1 MSSHILEWST
11 LKVRA
16 KVSTAGAKPADF
28 QFHFFKDGKEFDQM
42 PGQEP
47 KGREGSES
55 SDKQEL
61 TAQGWVE
68 ASLPLPLVDDD
79 KEKYVLT
86 YTVTH
91 GKETKT
97 DLPSFT
103 VWPKQGTLKVKDVKD
118 PAKGL
123 KGFQFK
129 LMQGGKQ
136 QGEVKT
142 VTKDDGTYKFDL
154 QAGNGF
160 SIDPVV
166 PCKIAEAGWEKE
178 TGRNRVCK
186 ADFDFEADFLA
197 PLKGAVKQ
205 YVNLASDPTAATAGQ
220 NGAGSVL
227 RLKVGVKGDSDKPAE
242 AKLFKP
248 GMIVHVRVTF
258 GPPAGGGGIEKSLRV
273 DPAAKTEIKNEL
285 DLSGMAAAG
294 TPNAFKAKVTLKPDG
309 TGELKAYL
317 GLAGGDVCKV
327 EIAGSDRFLKD
338 TAVAADAV
346 LTITNWRKLYYEL
359 MAPDFYA
366 ARELVSRADPVT
378 KTNHLDFPT
387 AALDKL
393 KEIGDSCFIEY
404 VFEAVHTFTA
414 ANAPIGA
421 AAMSK
426 RFLGMDNSADLA
438 YVLTDYTM
446 NVLPTG
452 AAWAATKPGLS
463 NYIKLCDQNYYW
475 EATDSDGNVNA
486 RKSYASPAVTTK
498 KHRIPMAAFNG
509 YFIPISGLGSGA
521 GEFSV
526 KVADPGAPGFK
537 WKALVDMNFCK
548 TRVEAIVPARTPGQD
563 GKHRRVIKVKEANQ
577 NQETEIEFLQPKIGN
592 ITKDVTAPQKIA
604 LEKWLADR
612 FAPAALKQ
620 HGNKIS
626 ITIESE
632 SGNSRRDDR
641 HNAVKAIIEA
651 RLNQLK
657 ASHSIS
663 VHPGLTDAG
672 VARSGTFTQACVNMG
687 ESTRKEIVIDLP
699 DAAPADPGTLVGAM
713 SAAKCPVKIE
723 CFIEAHNNA
732 LGLCENAN
740 VLACFSKA
748 AARVDVCTTLHELGH
763 SYGMTVF
770 TNADLPPVGM
780 ARPKSITQAEPI
792 ARYKTVGNN
801 KGNYYDAHDHSGSH
815 CAYGLTDVEKTNAS
829 YQTSGV
835 GASARCIMFGSGG
848 RDRPFCPQCIDLIR
862 GTNLKALP
870 VVAGS

>member
-1 MSSHILEWST
+1 MSNHILEWST

-16 KVSTAGAKPADF
+16 RVSTAGAKPADF

-61 TAQGWVE
+61 TSQGWVE

-166 PCKIAEAGWEKE
+166 PYKIAEAGWEKE

-197 PLKGAVKQ
+197 PLKGAVRQ
-205 YVNLASDPTAATAGQ
+205 YVNLASDPTTATAGQ
-220 NGAGSVL
+220 DGAGSVL
-227 RLKVGVKGDSDKPAE
+227 RIKVGVKGDSDKPAE

-258 GPPAGGGGIEKSLRV
+258 GPAAGSGGIEKSLRA

-309 TGELKAYL
+309 TGEMKAYL

-338 TAVAADAV
+338 NSVAADAA

-359 MAPDFYA
+359 MAPDFFA
-366 ARELVSRADPVT
+366 ARELDSRADPVT
-378 KTNHLDFPT
+378 KTTHLDYPP
-387 AALDKL
+387 AALGKL

-421 AAMSK
+421 ATMSK
-426 RFLGMDNSADLA
+426 RFLEMGNSEDLA

-452 AAWAATKPGLS
+452 VAWAATKAGIS
-463 NYIKLCDQNYYW
+463 NFIKLCDDNYYW
-475 EATDSDGNVNA
+475 MDTESDGSANA
-486 RKSYASPAVTTK
+486 RKSYSSPPVTAK
-498 KHRIPMAAFNG
+498 KHSIPMAAFNG
-509 YFIPISGLGSGA
+509 YFIPISGLGSGT

-526 KVADPGAPGFK
+526 KIADPGTPGFK
-537 WKALVDMNFCK
+537 WRALVDMDFCK
-548 TRVEAIVPARTPGQD
+548 TKVEAIVPARTPGQD
-563 GKHRRVIKVKEANQ
+563 GKHRRVIKVKEVNQ
-577 NQETEIEFLQPKIGN
+577 DQETEIEFLQPKIGN
-592 ITKDVTAPQKIA
+592 ITKDVTAPQKAA
-604 LEKWLADR
+604 LEKWLTDR
-612 FAPAALKQ
+612 FAPAALKR

-626 ITIESE
+626 ITIASE

-641 HNAVKAIIEA
+641 HNAVKTIVETK
-651 RLNQLK
+651 LNQLK
-657 ASHSIS
+657 ASHAIS

-672 VARSGTFTQACVNMG
+672 VARSGTLSQACVNMG
-687 ESTRKEIVIDLP
+687 ESTRSKIVIDLP
-699 DAAPADPGTLVGAM
+699 DAAPTDPGTLAGVM
-713 SAAKCPVKIE
+713 SAAECPVKIE
-723 CFIEAHNNA
+723 CFIEVHEGAA
-732 LGLCENAN
+732 GLCERAD
-740 VLACFSKA
+740 VLAIFSKA
-748 AARVDVCTTLHELGH
+748 TAREAVCTTLHELGH

-770 TNADLPPVGM
+770 TNRDKPPVGM
-780 ARPKSITQAEPI
+780 ARPKSVAQAEPV
-792 ARYKTVGNN
+792 ARYKATGS
-801 KGNYYDAHDHSGSH
+801 KGNYYDQHGHSGSH
-815 CAYGLTDVEKTNAS
+815 CGFGLTDTDKNAAS
-829 YQTSGV
+829 FDTASITSR
-835 GASARCIMFGSGG
+835 ARCIMFGSTEV
-848 RDRPFCPQCIDLIR
+848 DRVFCPQCVDLIR
-862 GTNLKALP
+862 GANLKALP